1 MTTNNYT
8 NNNYANPG
16 RYQREP
22 TIGELIS
29 DLSSN
34 ASLLVRQEMQLGK
47 VELSHKASQAGRELT
62 LIGIGGLLANAALLA
77 LTAALIVGLTALMPL
92 WAAALGVGASLAIVA
107 GLLISSGVQSLKNID
122 PMPTQTI
129 DSLEES
135 KEWLTEQM
143 N

>member
-1 MTTNNYT
+1 MATNNYT

-34 ASLLVRQEMQLGK
+34 ASLLLRQEMQLGK
-47 VELSHKASQAGRELT
+47 VEMSQKASQAGRELA
-62 LIGIGGLLANAALLA
+62 LIGVGGLLGNAALLA
-77 LTAALIVGLTALMPL
+77 LTTALILGLAMWIPLWVAALVVGT
-92 WAAALGVGASLAIVA
+92 GLAIVA
-107 GLLISSGVQSLKNID
+107 VLLISAGIQSLKNID